1 MHDVDMGDELHYLNR
16 DRIFNFDSTR
26 EALNPQ
32 VSDEINSQQPSPNN
46 GVIFKRSYDEA
57 YTILG
62 AAVRAAESEDD
73 DSADEESVQIDKG
86 ENSGKVIVKL
96 SEDAEV
102 RCSTR
107 SDKRLSDKQI
117 EPQCNPTEEVA
128 SESLTECNE
137 TKHFEVNE
145 DKMSDLLNSDDDDD
159 QGSDSVCEYQESSDD
174 VTEQVIV
181 RSEKKTSDESD
192 DIDIDRVSRINDS
205 ERMAC
210 AFRNGSDKDDLL
222 IKEMRASDYMWKTEQ
237 PLATTATSS
246 LAVTL
251 TSSAAEG
258 ETEPS
263 LNETKTFSKW
273 YPPSIPTAVEFRKRT
288 LFREGSASLW
298 TTNLSSAEDLSSG
311 VALYFEF
318 ARSSCIC
325 MFVLSILSIP
335 SIIFSISGS
344 RIPIGDR
351 DALGFFQFTIGNI
364 GYDPTSPTFKS
375 DSTCLHQTSSYNGT
389 CISVLGGEVKLADAQ
404 TVMST
409 LEFLQIVVFFIFIFR
424 LSRRSS
430 LILKHEEEDCKIGD
444 YSVMCRR
451 LPKDTTVEDLRR
463 HFDSLYPLDKPD
475 WAKRQQI
482 KHTRVVQKCENSGD
496 SSFIGTWVADCVVFS
511 AIGKG
516 LSAFKLHQDW
526 TIDLLRS
533 RAMVNMYSHDTCHR
547 AGPNIIN
554 KLQAEIVMKKV
565 QKKIAML
572 TEQLDKHKERL
583 IDIHQ
588 VIDLEAQDM
597 PSHNL
602 KLTSR
607 ADAVAGFVT
616 FEYSECM
623 RRCVEDYGYY
633 NSFPRNLLFYP
644 SKLKLKGKRI
654 KVERA
659 PDPGEMIWEHLEVSG
674 MSKRLKRIGTALL
687 SLLLLMVS
695 FIAILQASIYKSIFS
710 ARIPSGGLCSATIPA
725 LYGAYSNN
733 TDYKDF
739 RIVRPNAAQRF
750 RLDSQCNAI
759 VPGSF
764 YAVYSTANNIS
775 NPVARYSL
783 QACDSSVAAPSNY
796 YRPPGYS
803 DPISSLG
810 GTCPHYGQ
818 KVFCP
823 CISKRT
829 SSETCHSAACASSS
843 SSSNAACTTF
853 LDTTLSACYCQQM
866 LNSYLKSGVMA
877 TLRYLSTTSASTAP
891 DSCSTYFTDYSTA
904 QGVSYG
910 TILSSILVNDIVIFG
925 MKRLCT
931 FESHVSVDRGNASL
945 MIKLF
950 LFTYTNMAF
959 TVLIAFG
966 RIGNL
971 PVWLQKL
978 YIFQGQFSD
987 FSSNWYTT
995 AGVYFLTAFF
1005 IKAVIDTAV
1014 KLGMFYV
1021 VVPIMRCL
1029 TYPAIRKMSSHRV
1042 VTQYELNHMLVGPV
1056 FDTSINYAHF
1066 LSMFFFAMT
1075 YATGLPIMMPMALAA
1090 LSVVF
1095 LVDRLMLLRFNQKP
1109 PQMGDEVMQI
1119 VLKVLPFAGI
1129 IRLAF
1134 GCWMYSSPDIFG
1146 VSLSTPLLVYYNG
1159 WLSSIKSQALVW
1171 LTGSGSD
1178 ASGKHV
1184 QYLAKYA
1191 LERLCKE
1198 NIFPLFLLL
1207 VTAIIAAVVQILW
1220 KFLPFFWIEKIALC
1234 VTKLLWK
1241 PFCLSRKIHADSDN
1255 SFLRSSRPTN
1265 IRVLR
1270 LNGQALRHSAP
1281 FTGEYFCFLPKFF
1294 LGARGQRGCCDGG
1307 VKQLTLTRMEMLHTS
1322 NKNRSGWVYM
1332 DSNQLCGVN
1341 TSRDERYSAYK
1352 MKKWLSRSSVDGLVR
1367 QKGDSKTTYEIIQDT
1382 GCSSYALEKIPGY
1395 EMVISGFKEGNFMVG
1410 GLQRN

>member
-1 MHDVDMGDELHYLNR
+1 MEHGTHDLER
-16 DRIFNFDSTR
+16 DRSFDFESSR
-26 EALNPQ
+26 EELNPHI
-32 VSDEINSQQPSPNN
+32 SDGINMAQPEPNK
-46 GVIFKRSYDEA
+46 GMILKRGYKEA
-57 YTILG
+57 YTKLG
-62 AAVRAAESEDD
+62 EEVREIESEDG
-73 DSADEESVQIDKG
+73 SKADEDSVHIDNGRKPG
-86 ENSGKVIVKL
+86 EVSVKL

-102 RCSTR
+102 EYSTK
-107 SDKRLSDKQI
+107 SDKRSSDKVI
-117 EPQCNPTEEVA
+117 DVKSRVA
-128 SESLTECNE
+128 GGVVSESSTEYNE
-137 TKHFEVNE
+137 VKNFETNE
-145 DKMSDLLNSDDDDD
+145 DEMSD
-159 QGSDSVCEYQESSDD
+159 QGSDSVYEYRESPDD
-174 VTEQVIV
+174 VTEQVPSRDGV
-181 RSEKKTSDESD
+181 QSELKPEGRSD
-192 DIDIDRVSRINDS
+192 DIDTERDGRVDNSA
-205 ERMAC
+205 ERMAH
-210 AFRNGSDKDDLL
+210 AFKNGSSKDDLL
-222 IKEMRASDYMWKTEQ
+222 TKEMCVSDYMWKAEL
-237 PLATTATSS
+237 PLATATTS
-246 LAVTL
+246 LAATL
-251 TSSAAEG
+251 ASSMADG
-258 ETEPS
+258 EIEPS

-273 YPPSIPTAVEFRKRT
+273 YPPSIPIAVEFRKRT

-298 TTNLSSAEDLSSG
+298 ATDLSTAEDLSGG

-325 MFVLSILSIP
+325 MFILSVLSVP
-335 SIIFSISGS
+335 SIVFSFSGS

-364 GYDPTSPTFKS
+364 GYDPTSPSYKA
-375 DSTCLHQTSSYNGT
+375 DSTCLHQPSSYNGT

-409 LEFLQIVVFFIFIFR
+409 LEFLQIAVFFIFIFR

-430 LILKHEEEDCKIGD
+430 IILKHEEEDCKIGD

-451 LPKDTTVEDLRR
+451 LPRDTTVADLRR

-475 WAKRQQI
+475 WAKRRPI
-482 KHTRVVQKCENSGD
+482 KHTRVVQKCENSGE

-526 TIDLLRS
+526 TVDLLRS
-533 RAMVNMYSHDTCHR
+533 RAMVNMYSHDTCHS
-547 AGPNIIN
+547 AGPNIVN

-565 QKKIAML
+565 EKKIAML
-572 TEQLDKHKERL
+572 TEQLDKHKEKL

-588 VIDLEAQDM
+588 VPDLEAQDM
-597 PSHNL
+597 LSQKL

-644 SKLKLKGKRI
+644 SKLKLKGQRI

-659 PDPGEMIWEHLEVSG
+659 PDPGEMIWEHLEVSR

-687 SLLLLMVS
+687 SLVLLIVS

-739 RIVRPNAAQRF
+739 KIIRPNAAQRF
-750 RLDSQCNAI
+750 QLDSACDAV

-775 NPVARYSL
+775 SPVSLYSL
-783 QACDSSVAAPSNY
+783 QACDSSVATPSNY
-796 YRPPGYS
+796 YKPTGS
-803 DPISSLG
+803 SGPISTLG

-823 CISKRT
+823 CISKK
-829 SSETCHSAACASSS
+829 SSTETCRSAACASSS
-843 SSSNAACTTF
+843 SSSSSACTTF

-866 LNSYLKSGVMA
+866 LNSYLKSGVLA
-877 TLRYLSTTSASTAP
+877 TLRYLGTISASTAP

-910 TILSSILVNDIVIFG
+910 TILSSILVNGIVIFG

-978 YIFQGQFSD
+978 YIFQGQYSD

-1005 IKAVIDTAV
+1005 IKAVIDTAM

-1075 YATGLPIMMPMALAA
+1075 YATGLPIMMPMAFAA
-1090 LSVVF
+1090 LTVVF

-1119 VLKVLPFAGI
+1119 ILKVLPFAGI

-1146 VSLSTPLLVYYNG
+1146 VSLSTPLLDYYNE
-1159 WLSSIKSQALVW
+1159 WLSYIKTKALVW
-1171 LTGSGSD
+1171 LTGSGSNT
-1178 ASGKHV
+1178 SGKHV
-1184 QYLAKYA
+1184 ESLTKYA
-1191 LERLCKE
+1191 LERLFKA
-1198 NIFPLFLLL
+1198 NVFPLLLLL
-1207 VTAIIAAVVQILW
+1207 VTAIIAAAVQILW
-1220 KFLPFFWIEKIALC
+1220 KFLPFFWIEKVASFI
-1234 VTKLLWK
+1234 TKLLWR
-1241 PFCLSRKIHADSDN
+1241 PFCVSNKIHADSDD
-1255 SFLRSSRPTN
+1255 SFLRSSRPSN

-1270 LNGQALRHSAP
+1270 LNAQALRHSAP
-1281 FTGEYFCFLPKFF
+1281 FTGEYFCYLPKFF

-1307 VKQLTLTRMEMLHTS
+1307 VKEQLLTRMEMLHTA
-1322 NKNRSGWVYM
+1322 NKDRSGWVYM
-1332 DSNQLCGVN
+1332 DSTALS
-1341 TSRDERYSAYK
+1341 SRDERYSAYK
-1352 MKKWLSRSSVDGLVR
+1352 VKKWLNRSSVDGLVR
-1367 QKGDSKTTYEIIQDT
+1367 QQGDSKTTFEIIQDT

-1395 EMVISGFKEGNFMVG
+1395 ELVIKGFKEGNFMVG

>member
-1 MHDVDMGDELHYLNR
+1 MGDKSRDLMR
-16 DRIFNFDSTR
+16 DRIFDF
-26 EALNPQ
+26 EPCEQELNPHD
-32 VSDEINSQQPSPNN
+32 SDGINVAEPAPN
-46 GVIFKRSYDEA
+46 GVISRRGNEDA
-57 YTILG
+57 YTKLDTEISDK
-62 AAVRAAESEDD
+62 ESQDSN
-73 DSADEESVQIDKG
+73 SADEDSVQT
-86 ENSGKVIVKL
+86 GKERKSEKAGVEM
-96 SEDAEV
+96 SEDVEV
-102 RCSTR
+102 GYNTR
-107 SDKRLSDKQI
+107 SDKRLSNKEKEQ
-117 EPQCNPTEEVA
+117 NSHVTEQSV
-128 SESLTECNE
+128 SESSIEGNE
-137 TKHFEVNE
+137 IKNPEGFGDELSE
-145 DKMSDLLNSDDDDD
+145 ILNSDEDND
-159 QGSDSVCEYQESSDD
+159 QGSDSVFEYQESSDD
-174 VTEQVIV
+174 VTPKVVVESQ
-181 RSEKKTSDESD
+181 KKPCGGTD
-192 DIDIDRVSRINDS
+192 DVNTERDTLIDDS
-205 ERMAC
+205 LERMAY
-210 AFRNGSDKDDLL
+210 AFKNGTSKDDLL
-222 IKEMRASDYMWKTEQ
+222 IKEMCVSDYMWKTE
-237 PLATTATSS
+237 PCATTAASS
-246 LAVTL
+246 LAATL
-251 TSSAAEG
+251 ASSMAEDDV
-258 ETEPS
+258 EPC
-263 LNETKTFSKW
+263 LNETKVFSKW
-273 YPPSIPTAVEFRKRT
+273 NPPSIPIAVEFRKRT

-298 TTNLSSAEDLSSG
+298 TTDLTSAEDLSGG

-325 MFVLSILSIP
+325 MFILSVLSIP
-335 SIIFSISGS
+335 SIIFSFSGS

-375 DSTCLHQTSSYNGT
+375 DSTCLHQPSSYNGT

-409 LEFLQIVVFFIFIFR
+409 LEFLQITIFFIFILR
-424 LSRRSS
+424 LSRKSS
-430 LILKHEEEDCKIGD
+430 IMLKHEEEDCKIGD
-444 YSVMCRR
+444 YSIMCRR
-451 LPKDTTVEDLRR
+451 LPKDTTVADLRR

-475 WAKRQQI
+475 WVKRRPI
-482 KHTRVVQKCENSGD
+482 KHTRVVQKCENSGE
-496 SSFIGTWVADCVVFS
+496 SSFIGTWVADCIVFS
-511 AIGKG
+511 AIGRG

-526 TIDLLRS
+526 TMDLLRS
-533 RAMVNMYSHDTCHR
+533 RAMVNMYSHDTCHK
-547 AGPNIIN
+547 AGPNIVN

-565 QKKIAML
+565 EKKIAIL
-572 TEQLDKHKERL
+572 TEQLDKHKEKL
-583 IDIHQ
+583 IDIQQ
-588 VIDLEAQDM
+588 VPDLEAQDM
-597 PSHNL
+597 LSQKL
-602 KLTSR
+602 QLTSR
-607 ADAVAGFVT
+607 ADVVAGFVT

-623 RRCVEDYGYY
+623 RRCVEDYSYY

-644 SKLKLKGKRI
+644 SKLKLKGQRI

-659 PDPGEMIWEHLEVSG
+659 PDPGEVIWEHLEVSR
-674 MSKRLKRIGTALL
+674 MSKRLKRIGTTLL
-687 SLLLLMVS
+687 SLVLLIVS

-710 ARIPSGGLCSATIPA
+710 ARIPSGSLCSATIPA

-739 RIVRPNAAQRF
+739 RIVRPNANYRYD
-750 RLDSQCNAI
+750 LDTKCDAI

-775 NPVARYSL
+775 NPVARYNL
-783 QACDSSVAAPSNY
+783 QACDSSVATPSNY
-796 YRPPGYS
+796 YRPPGS
-803 DPISSLG
+803 TDPISNLG

-818 KVFCP
+818 RVFCP
-823 CISKRT
+823 CISKKT
-829 SSETCHSAACASSS
+829 WETCQSIACASSS
-843 SSSNAACTTF
+843 SSSNTACSTF

-866 LNSYLKSGVMA
+866 LNSYLKSGVLA
-877 TLRYLSTTSASTAP
+877 TLRYLSTISASTAP

-910 TILSSILVNDIVIFG
+910 TILSSILVNSIVIFG

-966 RIGNL
+966 RVGNL
-971 PVWLQKL
+971 PVVLQKL
-978 YIFQGQFSD
+978 YIFQGQYSD

-1005 IKAVIDTAV
+1005 IKTIIDTAM

-1021 VVPIMRCL
+1021 VLPIMQCV

-1056 FDTSINYAHF
+1056 FDTSINYANF

-1075 YATGLPIMMPMALAA
+1075 YATGLPIMMPMAFTA

-1146 VSLSTPLLVYYNG
+1146 VSLSTPLLDYYNE
-1159 WLSSIKSQALVW
+1159 WLSSIKSKALVW
-1171 LTGSGSD
+1171 LTGSGSNT
-1178 ASGKHV
+1178 SGKQM

-1191 LERLCKE
+1191 LERLFKA
-1198 NIFPLFLLL
+1198 NVFPLLLLL
-1207 VTAIIAAVVQILW
+1207 VTAIIVAVVQILW
-1220 KFLPFFWIEKIALC
+1220 KFLPFFWIEKIVSY
-1234 VTKLLWK
+1234 VTRLLWK
-1241 PFCLSRKIHADSDN
+1241 PFCVSNKIHADSDD
-1255 SFLRSSRPTN
+1255 SILRSNRPSN

-1270 LNGQALRHSAP
+1270 FNTQAMRHSAP

-1294 LGARGQRGCCDGG
+1294 LGARGQRRCCDGG
-1307 VKQLTLTRMEMLHTS
+1307 VKQLSLTRMEMLHTA
-1322 NKNRSGWVYM
+1322 NKDKDRNGWVYM
-1332 DSNQLCGVN
+1332 DSSEVSGTGV
-1341 TSRDERYSAYK
+1341 SRDGRYSAYK
-1352 MKKWLSRSSVDGLVR
+1352 VKKWLYRSSVDGLVR
-1367 QKGDSKTTYEIIQDT
+1367 QQGDSKMTYEVIQDA

-1395 EMVISGFKEGNFMVG
+1395 EMVIKGFKEGNFMVG